1 MLIKGKEVVMVVY
14 AYKMY
19 DINTASHPW
28 IYGVYTDHTEGMSVQ
43 DEMQN
48 SEDYGHLHWT
58 NNLVE
63 LKV

>member
-1 MLIKGKEVVMVVY
+1 VVY

-28 IYGVYTDHTEGMSVQ
+28 IYGVYTDHTEGTSVQ